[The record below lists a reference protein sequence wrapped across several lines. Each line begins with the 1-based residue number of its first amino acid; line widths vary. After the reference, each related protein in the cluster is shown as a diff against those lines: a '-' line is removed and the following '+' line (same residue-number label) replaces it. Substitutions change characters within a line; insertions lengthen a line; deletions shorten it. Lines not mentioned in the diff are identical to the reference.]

1 MHNSVLFLLF
11 TGQTIPSAR
20 VSNSN
25 RTLAAQLNIWVD
37 LLIYIALVNLVVS
50 VNQLKGKIY
59 MAVLV

>member
-11 TGQTIPSAR
+11 TGQIIPSAR

-50 VNQLKGKIY
+50 FNQLKGKIY

>member
-11 TGQTIPSAR
+11 TGQIIPSAR